1 MTAREQRTAL
11 IGVCRAI
18 AFAVMWTAA
27 KAGAAQFVDV
37 RDGDSAI
44 VKLPVK
50 DQTRIKVQ
58 GGVIVK
64 VYGDVWDNEKNPGGR
79 IAVLTDEAAG
89 EIYVQPVSQGGAMRP
104 IKLDIKTDLG
114 TFALLMQ
121 PLDMPGDTIIMVPK
135 GKARQ
140 RGMEQAKTGQDS
152 PSANAEVIRS
162 DASEKKAGSF
172 VRSIKGWMLAMA
184 MGEAPR
190 DVEVREV
197 RKEIALW
204 KEVRFQLDDQWMG
217 REWVGERYTLVNKAA
232 ERLVLDEREFYRK
245 GVLAVTVSKH
255 SVDPGS
261 ATAVWVLRQRD
272 QGE

>member
-1 MTAREQRTAL
+1 MTARDQRNAL
-11 IGVCRAI
+11 LAVWRAI
-18 AFAVMWTAA
+18 AVAA
-27 KAGAAQFVDV
+27 TWVAATAGAAQFVDV

-58 GGVIVK
+58 GGMIVK

-89 EIYVQPVSQGGAMRP
+89 EIYVQPVPQGGAMRP

-114 TFALLMQ
+114 TYALLLQ
-121 PLDMPGDTIIMVPK
+121 PLDMPGDTIIMVPR

-140 RGMEQAKTGQDS
+140 RGLEQARAAQES

-162 DASEKKAGSF
+162 DASEKKTGSF
-172 VRSIKGWMLAMA
+172 IRSIKGWMLAMA
-184 MGEAPR
+184 LGEAPR
-190 DVEVREV
+190 DVEVRDA
-197 RKEIALW
+197 RKVITLW
-204 KEVRFQLDDQWMG
+204 KEVHFQLDDQWMG
-217 REWVGERYTLVNKAA
+217 REWVGERYTLVNKTA

-255 SVDPGS
+255 TVDPGS